1 MVINA
6 PRSRLIPR
14 GFFVQWRAPIHVPA
28 HYFMPTN
35 VFPVTS
41 IDDQRLLPYRDLRRT
56 NETRDAP
63 WFIAE
68 GNKLVERLL
77 ASRFPTQSVFADE
90 AYLAELLPHMPA
102 SVPIYV
108 APRKLLEATIGFN
121 FHRGCL
127 ACGVRLPA
135 MQLHDWSPRG
145 ERSTIVVCPDVQDP
159 TNLGVVLRNCAAF
172 GVDLVLLGDKCADPF
187 SRRVL
192 RVSMGA
198 VLQLAIVSPR
208 DLAADLA
215 HLQREFGVRTI
226 ATVLDPAAD
235 LLDTAARPARM
246 ALLLGSEGH
255 GLEAHWIDT
264 ADQRVTIPMEPG
276 TDSLNVAVASGI
288 FLYHYTR
295 RAALY

>member
-1 MVINA
+1 MA
-6 PRSRLIPR
+6 
-14 GFFVQWRAPIHVPA
+14 
-28 HYFMPTN
+28 TN
-35 VFPVTS
+35 VFPITL
-41 IDDQRLLPYRDLRRT
+41 IDDERLAPYRDLRHRNT
-56 NETRDAP
+56 TRAAP

-68 GNKLVERLL
+68 GNKLVDRILT
-77 ASRFPTQSVFADE
+77 SRFPTHSIFVDE
-90 AYLAELLPHMPA
+90 SYVDELLPRVPD
-102 SVPIYV
+102 SVPVFV
-108 APRKLLEATIGFN
+108 APRKLLEATIGFH

-127 ACGVRLPA
+127 ACGLRLPA
-135 MQLHDWSPRG
+135 LQLHEWSPPG
-145 ERSTIVVCPDVQDP
+145 ERCTIVVCPDVQDP
-159 TNLGVVLRNCAAF
+159 TNLGTVLRNCAAF
-172 GVDLVLLGDKCADPF
+172 GVDLVLLGGKCADPF

-198 VLQLAIVSPR
+198 VLDLAIITPR

-215 HLQREFGVRTI
+215 SLQSKYGVQTI

-235 LLDTAARPARM
+235 ILDTSARPLRM

-255 GLEAHWIDT
+255 GLEAAWTDA
-264 ADQRVTIPMEPG
+264 ADQRVTIPMELG

>member
-1 MVINA
+1 MA
-6 PRSRLIPR
+6 
-14 GFFVQWRAPIHVPA
+14 
-28 HYFMPTN
+28 TN
-35 VFPVTS
+35 VFRVTS
-41 IDDQRLLPYRDLRRT
+41 IDDERLVPYRDLRRT
-56 NETRDAP
+56 NGTRDAP

-68 GNKLVERLL
+68 GNKLVDRLL
-77 ASRFPTQSVFADE
+77 ISRFPTHSIFADE
-90 AYLAELLPHMPA
+90 SYLDELLPH
-102 SVPIYV
+102 VPGNVPVYV
-108 APRKLLEATIGFN
+108 APRKLLEATIGFH

-127 ACGVRLPA
+127 ACGMRLPA
-135 MQLHDWSPRG
+135 MQLHDWSPHG

-172 GVDLVLLGDKCADPF
+172 GIDLVLLGDKCADPF

-198 VLQLAIVSPR
+198 VLELAILTPR

-215 HLQREFGVRTI
+215 NLQREYDVRTI

-235 LLDTAARPARM
+235 VLDTAARPARM

-255 GLEAHWIDT
+255 GLEATWTDT
-264 ADQRVTIPMEPG
+264 ADQRVTIPMELG

-295 RAALY
+295 RAPLY